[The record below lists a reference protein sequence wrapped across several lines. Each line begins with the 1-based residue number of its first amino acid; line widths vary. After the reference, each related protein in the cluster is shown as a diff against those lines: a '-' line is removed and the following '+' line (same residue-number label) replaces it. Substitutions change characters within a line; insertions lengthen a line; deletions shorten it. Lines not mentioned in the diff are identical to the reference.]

1 MPPETEIDA
10 FYETHRALYEYLL
23 GQREVTFANE
33 ANNNFRRSLVLAIA
47 SYFEHRVT
55 EIVREVPR
63 KHASGHPFICELI
76 EQKAVARQY
85 HTYFDWESRN
95 ANKFFALFGSAFR
108 DAARV
113 LVQKDDD
120 LDGSIRA
127 FLELGDTRNRL
138 VHLNYIA
145 FDVDKTPE
153 DIMVLYR
160 SALRFLTFLK
170 ERLLTEPGDGSSAA
184 GQGDDRLGGKE
195 RAG

>member
-1 MPPETEIDA
+1 MPATEIDA

-23 GQREVTFANE
+23 AQREVTFANE

-47 SYFEHRVT
+47 SYFEHQVT

-63 KHASGHPFICELI
+63 KHADGHPFVCELI

-85 HTYFDWESRN
+85 HTYFDWEGRN

-108 DAARV
+108 DAARA
-113 LVQKDDD
+113 LVQKDDA

-138 VHLNYIA
+138 VHLNFVA

-160 SALRFLTFLK
+160 SALSFLAFLK
-170 ERLLTEPGDGSSAA
+170 GQLLTEPARQGSSPAD
-184 GQGDDRLGGKE
+184 QGE
-195 RAG
+195 VV